1 MGLEVYYPSDIR
13 NAIVAAEQAVSA
25 TATATGGTGELFAT
39 GYLAGYRAALTTMA
53 LALGLVVKQ
62 ATASFQPLLLVEES
76 REYL

>member
-13 NAIVAAEQAVSA
+13 NAIVAAEQAVND
-25 TATATGGTGELFAT
+25 TATATGGTSKLFAA

-62 ATASFQPLLLVEES
+62 AGASFQPLLLVEEG